1 MYMLKKFLFSA
12 LIAVFIVTG
21 LTGCKEEK
29 CKFKQV
35 AEDNNLITQNIYG
48 YTASGYAFIYTKTGD
63 YFGINTTN
71 VNWRMLVNHE
81 AEFIATMKSNTNKW
95 ELLEK
100 DQYEYHFRN
109 LEDSNIYRVISYNAD
124 GYAEAYTYRH
134 PGNEFLIDEFLDNCD
149 ELLKSIS
156 KK

>member
-1 MYMLKKFLFSA
+1 
-12 LIAVFIVTG
+12 
-21 LTGCKEEK
+21 
-29 CKFKQV
+29 
-35 AEDNNLITQNIYG
+35 
-48 YTASGYAFIYTKTGD
+48 
-63 YFGINTTN
+63 
-71 VNWRMLVNHE
+71 MLVNHE
-81 AEFIATMKSNTNKW
+81 AEFIATMKSNTYKW

-109 LEDSNIYRVISYNAD
+109 LEDPNIYRVISYNAD
-124 GYAEAYTYRH
+124 GYAEVYTYRH